1 MAVRRT
7 PAKRLPPEA
16 LWDWALKA
24 LNGRAYTTAELRR
37 KLGVRAENRA
47 AVQQVMDKLQEYGL
61 LNDQRFAESFA
72 TSRLEN
78 KGFGAA
84 RVFRDLRSRSVSGAL
99 AESAIRQVY
108 AEVEEDELAQQFL
121 ARKFR
126 GKDLP
131 VWLKEEK
138 NLAAAYRR
146 LRTAG
151 FTSAASIRAL
161 KRHASRADELDA
173 IDEEEPRE

>member
-1 MAVRRT
+1 MAVRRAST
-7 PAKRLPPEA
+7 KRLPPEA

-24 LNGRAYTTAELRR
+24 LDRRAYTTADLRR
-37 KLGVRAENRA
+37 KLGVRAESPA
-47 AVQQVMDKLQEYGL
+47 AVKQVMDKLQEYGL

-72 TSRLEN
+72 SSRLEN
-78 KGFGAA
+78 QGFGAA
-84 RVFRDLRSRSVSGAL
+84 RVFRDLRSRSVSGAV

-131 VWLKEEK
+131 VWLGEEK

-161 KRHASRADELDA
+161 KGHASRASELEGM
-173 IDEEEPRE
+173 DEEEQSE